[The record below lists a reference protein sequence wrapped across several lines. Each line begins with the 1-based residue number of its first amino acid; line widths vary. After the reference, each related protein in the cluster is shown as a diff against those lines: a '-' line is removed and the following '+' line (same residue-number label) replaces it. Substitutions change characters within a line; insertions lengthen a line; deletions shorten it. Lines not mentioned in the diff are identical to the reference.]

1 MFVDVAKIV
10 VKAGNGGNGHVSFL
24 RDKYTSTGGPD
35 GGNGGNGGD
44 QPAEPSEPVTPAEP
58 SEPDDPSG
66 GFGDAGIWAASVFSG
81 N

>member
-35 GGNGGNGGD
+35 GGNGGNGSSGD
-44 QPAEPSEPVTPAEP
+44 DAY
-58 SEPDDPSG
+58 DYFKDYFDRYFG
-66 GFGDAGIWAASVFSG
+66 GNGGR
-81 N
+81 